1 MEVSAGV
8 RAGAHHEV
16 DPLLINVCFLPV
28 VPDLVPALIKLIA
41 PAEHY
46 IVRIR
51 SSVVVVIVIA
61 VVLDAIGWKRPIE
74 RAPHPRLPIASGNPG
89 VTPSAEFCVHVPV
102 CYWLGLIRA
111 RGLRLGI
118 RVKKEPYG
126 KQSESY
132 VNAKHA
138 SDPSRLFPKG

>member
-1 MEVSAGV
+1 MKIGPGV
-8 RAGAHHEV
+8 RTGAHHEV
-16 DPLLINVCFLPV
+16 DPLLINICFLPV

-61 VVLDAIGWKRPIE
+61 VVLDAIGRKRPIE
-74 RAPHPRLPIASGNPG
+74 RAPHPRLPIASRNPG

-102 CYWLGLIRA
+102 CYRLGLIRT
-111 RGLRLGI
+111 RSLRLGI
-118 RVKKEPYG
+118 RVEKEPRR
-126 KQSESY
+126 KQSERY
-132 VNAKHA
+132 VNAKRA
-138 SDPSRLFPKG
+138 SD